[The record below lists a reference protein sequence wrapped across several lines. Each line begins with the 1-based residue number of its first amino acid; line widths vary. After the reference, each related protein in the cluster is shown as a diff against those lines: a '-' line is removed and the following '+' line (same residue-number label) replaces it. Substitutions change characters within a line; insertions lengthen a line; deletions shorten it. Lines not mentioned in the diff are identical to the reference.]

1 MNLNIPSIIFIF
13 PVQFEIHNKAI
24 LRFLVILKICHYSIF
39 TYTLSVSFDCINK
52 IITTTFRS
60 KIHEMKFGF
69 AWIILLT
76 YNRKAWSNRGF
87 YRMWPIEIW
96 QQCLDFL
103 VSPCH
108 FLFFHAIKYSTY
120 KSIKR
125 KIFAFRW
132 YLNVY
137 IWNSN
142 LSLLENVEISRNIV
156 LYICP
161 TVVYE

>member
-1 MNLNIPSIIFIF
+1 MMYIYINNRRLEICYIHFTLNWILIVSIT
-13 PVQFEIHNKAI
+13 
-24 LRFLVILKICHYSIF
+24 LKPLF
-39 TYTLSVSFDCINK
+39 FW
-52 IITTTFRS
+52 S

-69 AWIILLT
+69 AWIILLM

-96 QQCLDFL
+96 QQCLDSL

-120 KSIKR
+120 KSIER

-142 LSLLENVEISRNIV
+142 LSFLENGEISRNIV
-156 LYICP
+156 QYFCC
-161 TVVYE
+161 TMVYE

>member
-1 MNLNIPSIIFIF
+1 
-13 PVQFEIHNKAI
+13 
-24 LRFLVILKICHYSIF
+24 
-39 TYTLSVSFDCINK
+39 
-52 IITTTFRS
+52 
-60 KIHEMKFGF
+60 MKFKINRWMKIWYIHFYIECNFWYYQSHYNHYFLIWNTWMKYGF
-69 AWIILLT
+69 AWVILLT
-76 YNRKAWSNRGF
+76 YHGKAWSNRGF

-96 QQCLDFL
+96 QQCLDSL

-142 LSLLENVEISRNIV
+142 LSFLENGEISRNIV
-156 LYICP
+156 QYLCSTIFYA
-161 TVVYE
+161 